1 MHHQLLNTLAEGHCY
16 TAEQLG
22 QQFILTPALLEQ
34 TIDQL
39 RAFGVTI
46 HLTPYGYQ
54 LAKPIELFDKP
65 RIIHQLS
72 PFICQQL
79 MQLTVFAVIDSTNQY
94 LLNQAILPGNS
105 VCLAEFQ
112 TQGRGRHGR
121 HWFSPYAS
129 GICLS
134 IKQHYPQLDWPLS
147 GLNIALTVSIV
158 RLLRDLGVQE
168 VGIKWPNDILWH
180 GHKLGGLLLE
190 TRNHTHGYEV
200 VAGIGLNIKMPNEGA
215 TPIDKPWIALE
226 TILQKSI
233 SRNTLA
239 ALIIEH
245 GIDTLMN
252 YPQSGMAAFKADWQQ
267 FDLIYGQTIT
277 LQRRAH
283 ASGTLEPHIKGIAC
297 GIDEQGALV
306 LQVGSQHY
314 CYLDGEVSIV
324 H

>member
-1 MHHQLLNTLAEGHCY
+1 MYYQLLSTLADGHCY
-16 TAEQLG
+16 PAEQLR

-34 TIDQL
+34 SIEQL
-39 RAFGVTI
+39 RAYGVVI

-54 LAKPIELFDKP
+54 LAQPIELFDKS
-65 RIIHQLS
+65 RIIHQL
-72 PFICQQL
+72 PAFICQQL
-79 MQLTVFAVIDSTNQY
+79 MALTVLAVTDSTNQY
-94 LLNQAILPGNS
+94 LLNQARVSGTA

-121 HWFSPYAS
+121 RWFSPFAR

-134 IKQHYPQLDWPLS
+134 IKHDYPQLNWPLS
-147 GLNIALTVSIV
+147 GLNIALTVTMV
-158 RLLRDLGVQE
+158 RLLQHLGAQE
-168 VGIKWPNDILWH
+168 MGIKWPNDILWH

-200 VAGIGLNIKMPNEGA
+200 VVGIGLNVKIANDSA
-215 TPIDKPWIALE
+215 IPIDQPWIALE
-226 TILQKSI
+226 TILQKPL

-245 GIDTLMN
+245 SIDTLMN
-252 YPQSGMAAFKADWQQ
+252 YPQLGMTAFKTDWQQ

-277 LQRRAH
+277 LQQRVQS
-283 ASGTLEPHIKGIAC
+283 SGTLEPHIRGTAC
-297 GIDEQGALV
+297 GIDDQGALV
-306 LQVGSQHY
+306 LQVGAQHY
-314 CYLDGEVSIV
+314 HYLDGEVSIL